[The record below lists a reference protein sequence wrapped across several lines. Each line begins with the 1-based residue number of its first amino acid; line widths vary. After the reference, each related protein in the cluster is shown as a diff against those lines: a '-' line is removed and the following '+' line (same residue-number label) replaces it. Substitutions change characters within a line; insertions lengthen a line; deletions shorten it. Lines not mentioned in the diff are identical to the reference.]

1 MANTYYAINNNVC
14 VINFAYKKDDVT
26 YYSDLIKVGV
36 SMDNGKIVS
45 LEAQGYLTNHIKR
58 KAFKCKLAKEQA
70 QSKLSKNL
78 KVINS
83 KRCVIPKECKSNDTK
98 EEVLIYINADKG
110 YEENIMLLLYSDGGT
125 LTK

>member
-58 KAFKCKLAKEQA
+58 KALTASLQK
-70 QSKLSKNL
+70 
-78 KVINS
+78 S
-83 KRCVIPKECKSNDTK
+83 KRKANYQKILK
-98 EEVLIYINADKG
+98 L
-110 YEENIMLLLYSDGGT
+110 
-125 LTK
+125 